1 MVITVNNIMVKVE
14 GLSKEFRGE
23 MILQDVNI
31 TLERGKIYG
40 LVGMNGSGKTVFMKC
55 LCGFLKPT
63 TGKVTVDG
71 KEVGKE
77 IDFPQDLGLMIETP
91 GFIPYMS
98 GKSNLKNLALI
109 RNQIGNYEIE
119 EALRSVGLDP
129 NLKKHVSKY
138 SLGMRQRLGIAQ
150 ALLADPKLLICDEP
164 TSALDP
170 VGRKEILDILY
181 KIRGT
186 TTVLFSTHILS
197 DVERICDHVALLN
210 DGNIAV
216 GGTLSEIKALHSHD
230 SLLIEFSTEADLQH
244 FKECMTGQSLLNG
257 SEEKGREIVIHSREM
272 KKAQHTIF
280 STLAEADIAPIK
292 VELMEPSLESLFL
305 EVIK

>member
-119 EALRSVGLDP
+119 EAMRSVGLDP

-150 ALLADPKLLICDEP
+150 AIMELSLI
-164 TSALDP
+164 
-170 VGRKEILDILY
+170 
-181 KIRGT
+181 
-186 TTVLFSTHILS
+186 HI
-197 DVERICDHVALLN
+197 
-210 DGNIAV
+210 
-216 GGTLSEIKALHSHD
+216 
-230 SLLIEFSTEADLQH
+230 
-244 FKECMTGQSLLNG
+244 
-257 SEEKGREIVIHSREM
+257 
-272 KKAQHTIF
+272 
-280 STLAEADIAPIK
+280 
-292 VELMEPSLESLFL
+292 
-305 EVIK
+305 

>member
-119 EALRSVGLDP
+119 EAMRSVGLDP

-150 ALLADPKLLICDEP
+150 AIMEKPRLLILDEPFNGLDVQGVKDIRELLMSLQKQGVTILLASHYDEDIVRC
-164 TSALDP
+164 AK
-170 VGRKEILDILY
+170 RYIL
-181 KIRGT
+181 
-186 TTVLFSTHILS
+186 
-197 DVERICDHVALLN
+197 
-210 DGNIAV
+210 
-216 GGTLSEIKALHSHD
+216 
-230 SLLIEFSTEADLQH
+230 
-244 FKECMTGQSLLNG
+244 
-257 SEEKGREIVIHSREM
+257 
-272 KKAQHTIF
+272 
-280 STLAEADIAPIK
+280 
-292 VELMEPSLESLFL
+292 
-305 EVIK
+305 

>member
-119 EALRSVGLDP
+119 EAMRSVGLDP

-150 ALLADPKLLICDEP
+150 AIMEHPRLLVLDEPFNGLDVQGVEDMRKLFSRLAGEGVMILLASHYDEDIR
-164 TSALDP
+164 TLCED
-170 VGRKEILDILY
+170 VYLVRDHHVTKKE
-181 KIRGT
+181 
-186 TTVLFSTHILS
+186 
-197 DVERICDHVALLN
+197 
-210 DGNIAV
+210 
-216 GGTLSEIKALHSHD
+216 
-230 SLLIEFSTEADLQH
+230 
-244 FKECMTGQSLLNG
+244 KEET
-257 SEEKGREIVIHSREM
+257 K
-272 KKAQHTIF
+272 
-280 STLAEADIAPIK
+280 
-292 VELMEPSLESLFL
+292 
-305 EVIK
+305 

>member
-150 ALLADPKLLICDEP
+150 AIMERPKLLILDEP
-164 TSALDP
+164 FNGLDKRGAQD
-170 VGRKEILDILY
+170 VCELFVELKE
-181 KIRGT
+181 KGT
-186 TTVLFSTHILS
+186 TILLAAHNVMEMEWLCDTVCEM
-197 DVERICDHVALLN
+197 DA
-210 DGNIAV
+210 
-216 GGTLSEIKALHSHD
+216 
-230 SLLIEFSTEADLQH
+230 
-244 FKECMTGQSLLNG
+244 GQ
-257 SEEKGREIVIHSREM
+257 
-272 KKAQHTIF
+272 
-280 STLAEADIAPIK
+280 
-292 VELMEPSLESLFL
+292 L
-305 EVIK
+305 EVVYEK